1 MGTAAAAAGAAKG
14 RQGFSGLS
22 AGEAWE
28 TRCVARPEPRVSAP
42 GKVRD
47 AGAGVW
53 RGPGSQVSAAALGHW
68 KAPSGRRVRQ
78 SACLPRSASGALGFQ
93 RKTCRQSAGAPCAG
107 LGTPGTGGPVW
118 GVPASALGPRL
129 TGLRAPAHPR
139 SWPRF
144 GGGKE
149 TGRFFLDG
157 KKKIWA
163 VVPGLSLP
171 PRLPQPPQQILSEE
185 SAPPPGISAA
195 GTLPRRGRAGGEAE
209 ESSTC
214 HFLRL

>member
-1 MGTAAAAAGAAKG
+1 MQE
-14 RQGFSGLS
+14 RESGGDRDPKSLPPLS
-22 AGEAWE
+22 A
-28 TRCVARPEPRVSAP
+28 R
-42 GKVRD
+42 
-47 AGAGVW
+47 
-53 RGPGSQVSAAALGHW
+53 W

-78 SACLPRSASGALGFQ
+78 SACLSRSASGAPGFQ
-93 RKTCRQSAGAPCAG
+93 RKTCRQSAGAPCAD

-118 GVPASALGPRL
+118 GVPASALRPRL
-129 TGLRAPAHPR
+129 TGLRAPAHPH

-144 GGGKE
+144 GGGKK

-171 PRLPQPPQQILSEE
+171 PRPPQPSQQILSEE

-209 ESSTC
+209 ARGRPLARAALSGGGGVRARRRS
-214 HFLRL
+214 HSLSG

>member
-1 MGTAAAAAGAAKG
+1 MQE
-14 RQGFSGLS
+14 RESGGDRDPKSLPPRS
-22 AGEAWE
+22 A
-28 TRCVARPEPRVSAP
+28 
-42 GKVRD
+42 
-47 AGAGVW
+47 
-53 RGPGSQVSAAALGHW
+53 HW

-78 SACLPRSASGALGFQ
+78 SACLPRSASGAPGFQ

-139 SWPRF
+139 SWPGF

-157 KKKIWA
+157 KTKKSGQWF
-163 VVPGLSLP
+163 PGPPSPFVLPSLP
-171 PRLPQPPQQILSEE
+171 SRFVR
-185 SAPPPGISAA
+185 GIRSPSRNLRGRNAA
-195 GTLPRRGRAGGEAE
+195 QGGRAGGEAE

-214 HFLRL
+214 HFLSL